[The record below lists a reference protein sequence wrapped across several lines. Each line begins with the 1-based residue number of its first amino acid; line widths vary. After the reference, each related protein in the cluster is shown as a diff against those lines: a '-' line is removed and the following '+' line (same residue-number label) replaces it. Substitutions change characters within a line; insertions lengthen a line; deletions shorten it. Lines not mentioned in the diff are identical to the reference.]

1 MKIYNNYNDI
11 ALTYLKEKYKYIPH
25 YYFVLSSSSV
35 SSSSVSSFSKLLT
48 MDRAF
53 LQPFVALV
61 TSK

>member
-35 SSSSVSSFSKLLT
+35 SSSSVSSFPYANSRNCL
-48 MDRAF
+48 
-53 LQPFVALV
+53 
-61 TSK
+61 